1 MIALLLLCV
10 APLAAALGRTQA
22 VGVRGILICNDKP
35 AADVEVKL
43 YDEDKLSPDELM
55 AAGKTDSRGHFEI
68 KGHADE
74 FTSIEPKLNIYHDCD
89 DGIKPCQ
96 RKLSIHIP
104 DAYISSGENVT
115 ELSLRHI
122 FYTKR
127 YNSKEWCHRALRLVT
142 PSNLPIAASVSTA
155 PSSSTSLECDRTV
168 A

>member
-1 MIALLLLCV
+1 MVVSVCVVPVSSSRMIALLLLCV
-10 APLAAALGRTQA
+10 APFAAALGRTQA

-104 DAYISSGENVT
+104 DAYISSGE
-115 ELSLRHI
+115 EPKRI
-122 FYTKR
+122 FDFGTFQLAGKYAGETR
-127 YNSKEWCHRALRLVT
+127 DCLHRV
-142 PSNLPIAASVSTA
+142 
-155 PSSSTSLECDRTV
+155 
-168 A
+168 